1 MRFSPTGLLP
11 SSDMPGLRPEV
22 LSLPYLRA
30 HRHSVCLLHLRLGKG
45 PIPELVVVV
54 VVRLAKRRAVSD
66 EVLAGTWVI
75 TGGGNG
81 RRAGRG
87 RRGEGGG
94 GGGCMRNTVTTAAA
108 EMTPHPRSWLI
119 MIYICPLWLSPIH
132 NVHACMPLLCEAWR
146 GGVGPKVVFCAA
158 SPAWLTGSLPFS
170 LMFPPCRFIQASEPS
185 RARQI

>member
-94 GGGCMRNTVTTAAA
+94 GGGVVVCATQ
-108 EMTPHPRSWLI
+108 S
-119 MIYICPLWLSPIH
+119 
-132 NVHACMPLLCEAWR
+132 PLL
-146 GGVGPKVVFCAA
+146 PQK
-158 SPAWLTGSLPFS
+158 
-170 LMFPPCRFIQASEPS
+170 
-185 RARQI
+185 